1 LKGLTLANMTRTI
14 YLIRHAEAAHKEPMQ
29 TDLQRVLTSTG
40 KRDAQMAGAYL
51 KNKGVTFDWLLCS
64 PAIRTQT
71 TAQLIAST
79 MSIVPP
85 EVVINPSIY
94 HATENDLL
102 TIVLNA
108 PTNKKCIALVGHNPT
123 ISAFAKILTKS
134 NIESFSPC
142 TIAAFQFEIEKWT
155 DLRPQEGRLDFI
167 HFPSIF

>member
-1 LKGLTLANMTRTI
+1 MTRSI
-14 YLIRHAEAAHKEPMQ
+14 YLIRHAEAAHKKPMQ
-29 TDLQRVLTSTG
+29 TDLQRELTLTG

-51 KNKGVTFDWLLCS
+51 KNKGVTFDLLLCS

-79 MSIVPP
+79 MSIVAP
-85 EVVINPSIY
+85 EVVIDPFIY
-94 HATENDLL
+94 QATENDLL

-108 PTNKKCIALVGHNPT
+108 PTNKKSIGLIGHNPT

-134 NIESFSPC
+134 NIENFSPC
-142 TIAAFQFEIEKWT
+142 TIAAFQFDIEKWS
-155 DLRPQEGRLDFI
+155 DLRPQKGRLDFI

>member
-1 LKGLTLANMTRTI
+1 M
-14 YLIRHAEAAHKEPMQ
+14 HKWQ
-29 TDLQRVLTSTG
+29 G
-40 KRDAQMAGAYL
+40 
-51 KNKGVTFDWLLCS
+51 FDWLLCS
-64 PAIRTQT
+64 PAIRTHT

-134 NIESFSPC
+134 NIENFSPC